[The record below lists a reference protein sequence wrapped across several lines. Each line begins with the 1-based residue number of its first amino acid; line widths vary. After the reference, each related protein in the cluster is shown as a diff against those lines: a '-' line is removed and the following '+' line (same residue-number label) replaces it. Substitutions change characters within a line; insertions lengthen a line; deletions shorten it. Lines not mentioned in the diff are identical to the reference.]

1 MVRSRCGRNLVVAGF
16 AGAVL
21 LVVAACSGGGSE
33 MPGLTASPSVTES
46 TTPSPSPTS
55 SAEPTELPEELG
67 VVFDLSDPELGI
79 VFEDVPTGL
88 TGDAADVHNAI
99 ALFTREVW
107 RSVVTHV
114 VSPVIYEMASAEVIG
129 ALEADAETNE
139 ATGSIFGGVHRAT
152 ITDIRV
158 DGDTATGSVCR
169 DYRDGTFANA
179 EAEYTPDEAGFGEPR
194 LYTHT
199 LVNLGGG
206 VWRVQSTERAGTC

>member
-1 MVRSRCGRNLVVAGF
+1 MVWSGRGRSVVVAVL
-16 AGAVL
+16 AGAVVL
-21 LVVAACSGGGSE
+21 ELAACGGGGSD
-33 MPGLTASPSVTES
+33 MPGLTASPSVTAS
-46 TTPSPSPTS
+46 ATPSPTP

-79 VFEDVPTGL
+79 VFEDTPTEL

-114 VSPVIYEMASAEVIG
+114 VSPVIREMASAEVIE

-169 DYRDGTFANA
+169 DYQDGTFANA

-199 LVNLGGG
+199 LANLGGG